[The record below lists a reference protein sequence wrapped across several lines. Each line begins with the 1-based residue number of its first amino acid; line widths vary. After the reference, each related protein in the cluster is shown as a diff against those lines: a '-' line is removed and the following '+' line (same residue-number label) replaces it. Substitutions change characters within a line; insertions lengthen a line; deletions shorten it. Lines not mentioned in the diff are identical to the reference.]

1 MRLLFTISCY
11 VLYTFQI
18 ACAVA
23 VLLRLPRCKAY
34 PAIRRR
40 R

>member
-1 MRLLFTISCY
+1 MIYALLLI
-11 VLYTFQI
+11 FQI